1 MAPAYVIVAG
11 VNGSGK
17 STLYTSNPD
26 LFQGTR
32 RLNADEW
39 LRYNGYDWRQESHN
53 AIAMKE
59 LVTDL
64 RAALTTG
71 ESIHQETTLSG
82 TGKPF
87 VNLVKRAQ
95 ANGYEVTLLYVYLD
109 NPECAI
115 ERVASRVSKG
125 GHGVDDAT
133 ILKRYETSLVN
144 FKQLATLVNEVKV
157 YDNSTY
163 FRLVYHRRGSH
174 ILFQEEGFNLLD

>member
-1 MAPAYVIVAG
+1 MAPVYIIVAG

-39 LRYNGYDWRQESHN
+39 LRAKGYDWRQESHN
-53 AIAMKE
+53 AIAMKA
-59 LVTDL
+59 LVSDL
-64 RAALTTG
+64 RAALATG

-125 GHGVDDAT
+125 GHGVDEET
-133 ILKRYETSLVN
+133 IRKRYETSLTN
-144 FKQLATLVNEVKV
+144 FRQLEALVNQVKV
-157 YDNSTY
+157 YDNTTF
-163 FRLVYHRRGSH
+163 FRLVYHRRGDQ
-174 ILFQEEGFNLLD
+174 ILFQEDNFILLD